1 MKFTITMK
9 DPDGFYDAIGQA
21 VKDSIAE
28 IEGVDEEEADLL
40 SESREEDP
48 KKLCKTWFRYD
59 EYLTVEIDTVA
70 KTCTVVEAK

>member
-9 DPDGFYDAIGQA
+9 DPDGFYDAIGEA
-21 VKDSIAE
+21 VKQSIDE

-40 SESREEDP
+40 RESREEDL
-48 KKLCKTWFRYD
+48 KRICKAWFKYD

-70 KTCTVVEAK
+70 KTCTVVKS